1 MPWKIAAGLTAA
13 ITALAVLVG
22 GQRFDYLAPYRGL
35 ILAEYWWP
43 IVLYAGAAILTLMAS
58 IAGLVRMFGLVD
70 VGRKVDLVERSARR
84 GEGDPELSRRLDEE
98 ERGAYTE

>member
-1 MPWKIAAGLTAA
+1 MPWKIGAGLTVA

-22 GQRFDYLAPYRGL
+22 GQRFTYLAPYRGL
-35 ILAEYWWP
+35 IVAEYWWP
-43 IVLYAGAAILTLMAS
+43 IVLYTGAAMLTLMAS
-58 IAGLVRMFGLVD
+58 IAGLVRMVGLVD

-98 ERGAYTE
+98 ERGAFTD